1 MSLDEPTAPPTLDQA
16 DPDMARADFDAA
28 LAKSIRE
35 WAAKAEEVE
44 AARRKTLALRE
55 TNDAIEDLRRLRQ
68 IGMEHAERTGREGRG
83 LLTYDERE
91 GLSRAT
97 DPGLKFNRIAR
108 AVRQI
113 VVLQQELLGN
123 RPVAGVRAVA
133 DIQPM
138 AADSSVQPRE
148 HAEPDAERSDLP
160 DRERPDRDDLNDLYD
175 YDDRAYGEVVADV
188 RRVLNFSPADGP
200 DFPADVKA
208 HASSVSPSLRAP
220 AGTQRKP
227 NHRTRLTASASA
239 VGANARERGP
249 P

>member
-1 MSLDEPTAPPTLDQA
+1 MSLDEPTAPPTQDQA
-16 DPDMARADFDAA
+16 DPEMARADFDAA

-35 WAAKAEEVE
+35 WAAKAKEVE
-44 AARRKTLALRE
+44 AARRQTLALRE

-123 RPVAGVRAVA
+123 RPVAGVRA
-133 DIQPM
+133 
-138 AADSSVQPRE
+138 AADAPAAAAPTADAE
-148 HAEPDAERSDLP
+148 TADAEPTRRERERSDLR
-160 DRERPDRDDLNDLYD
+160 DRPERNDLNDLYD

-188 RRVLNFSPADGP
+188 RQVLDVAPAEDE
-200 DFPADVKA
+200 DFPAHVKA
-208 HASSVSPSLRAP
+208 PAPRAS
-220 AGTQRKP
+220 AG
-227 NHRTRLTASASA
+227 NHRQPNRRAHLTASASA
-239 VGANARERGP
+239 IGANARERGP